1 MKMTLKQG
9 IAVMIGVAGVGI
21 VGAQALVSEPD
32 PIVVESAADMTSP
45 PVDMTTPLIVDAAPE
60 PAPAP
65 EPVIVAPEPAPAV
78 QMPAPVRTA
87 PVVIELPRS
96 VSPRSGEGSGEEIA
110 TRTAPVDER
119 AGSSPLYQV
128 DQSPGL

>member
-32 PIVVESAADMTSP
+32 PIVESAADMTSP
-45 PVDMTTPLIVDAAPE
+45 PVDMTTPLVLDATPQ
-60 PAPAP
+60 PAPAA

-119 AGSSPLYQV
+119 AGSSPLYLV